1 MQHPK
6 ITLYT
11 FQLEFSTNGV
21 NVKFN
26 IDHFFLFQ
34 NVNNLL
40 QACSELYNSKNFQLM
55 LEYVLSVGN
64 ILNTGSTRGGAYGFR
79 LHSLPKVTCY

>member
-1 MQHPK
+1 MLNLLL
-6 ITLYT
+6 I
-11 FQLEFSTNGV
+11 N
-21 NVKFN
+21 
-26 IDHFFLFQ
+26 FFIFQ